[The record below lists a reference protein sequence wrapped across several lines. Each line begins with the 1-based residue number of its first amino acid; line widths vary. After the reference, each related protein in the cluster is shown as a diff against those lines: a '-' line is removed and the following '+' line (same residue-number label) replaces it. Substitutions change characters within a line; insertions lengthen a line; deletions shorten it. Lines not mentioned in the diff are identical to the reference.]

1 MNEANSLEI
10 YSSILNDVKNRIR
23 KAQIKATLSANTE
36 MILMYFD
43 IGKII
48 YELQNKGKWGDAI
61 ITKLSRDII
70 NDLPEIK
77 GFSERN
83 IKFMSQ
89 FFKKYNSESEIR
101 KQPVSKIDEIKNFSL
116 EIPWG
121 HNLYL

>member
-61 ITKLSRDII
+61 IPKLSRDII